1 MLTTSERT
9 TAQHTSLTPHFVTSA
24 YVLQHH
30 LDKQPAAS
38 PELENQSQQIN
49 ILLAL
54 TRQYGCT
61 VETLCEG
68 ECYNTEGLVT
78 RCDVSGSTIW

>member
-9 TAQHTSLTPHFVTSA
+9 TAQHILLTPHFVTSA
-24 YVLQHH
+24 YVLQHP

-38 PELENQSQQIN
+38 PELENQPQQIN

-61 VETLCEG
+61 VETVCEG
-68 ECYNTEGLVT
+68 VL
-78 RCDVSGSTIW
+78 

>member
-9 TAQHTSLTPHFVTSA
+9 TAQHTLLTPHFVTSA
-24 YVLQHH
+24 YVLQH

-78 RCDVSGSTIW
+78 RYDVSGSTIW